1 MLVGFSPQTRV
12 ILRAIYHISIRS
24 LLSASKILSLHF
36 LLSAEL
42 RWRNVA
48 PGWGLWLEE
57 PSLKGGT
64 VLHLGQRGTCWRDCC
79 STEEKEWLHYFL
91 PLKGNDYDPLPVIFR
106 TTFWKAIFRIGTEWT
121 MYCSIRIFCVWI
133 FLDKN
138 PQLNKQHNILLI
150 TSGEHFITWP

>member
-1 MLVGFSPQTRV
+1 MNVGFSPQTRV

-48 PGWGLWLEE
+48 PGRGLWLEE
-57 PSLKGGT
+57 PSFKGGT
-64 VLHLGQRGTCWRDCC
+64 VLHLGQRGACWRDC

-91 PLKGNDYDPLPVIFR
+91 PVKGNDYDPLSVIFR

-121 MYCSIRIFCVWI
+121 MYCSIRIFFVCGFFLIKIPNWI
-133 FLDKN
+133 NSIIFC
-138 PQLNKQHNILLI
+138 
-150 TSGEHFITWP
+150 W